1 MGTASKSAKRLL
13 VLLAA
18 GVGIHN
24 MLVDLMSIRRSDA
37 VDRTMLKM
45 AGTSR
50 KLETNAVRTKESI
63 HVEEKATI
71 PSNDNI
77 NFDSP
82 SHLTHLTA
90 AGQIDWS
97 RYDHVY
103 YYHTRKAGG
112 TSFASWVSALAKKN
126 NKTYSRDEGFVV
138 EGMAKAK
145 KGRVL
150 RVTSLRDPVERAIS
164 SFNFDEHQRSHGTSN
179 ATLSEFILRSAYMNE
194 KKKPSK
200 YDKRL
205 QMNRGWI
212 WSCAANCYSKWFGG
226 VWPTVDCIPN
236 VAAAVSVLNDFEI
249 ILFDNIKD
257 DTYMQ
262 WLYERFNATDI
273 PIRHKRATPQKQK
286 RTVTKTEKKILK
298 YLNEKDL
305 ELFHAMSTK
314 WNKLWNQTSTS
325 IV

>member
-1 MGTASKSAKRLL
+1 MQ
-13 VLLAA
+13 
-18 GVGIHN
+18 
-24 MLVDLMSIRRSDA
+24 
-37 VDRTMLKM
+37 VDRTISKM
-45 AGTSR
+45 AETSR
-50 KLETNAVRTKESI
+50 KLETNVDSAKESI
-63 HVEEKATI
+63 HVKEKATI

-77 NFDSP
+77 DFESP
-82 SHLTHLTA
+82 SHLTA

-112 TSFASWVSALAKKN
+112 TSLASWVAALAKKN
-126 NKTYSRDEGFVV
+126 NKTYSRDEGIVFVE
-138 EGMAKAK
+138 EGIAK

-164 SFNFDEHQRSHGTSN
+164 SFYFDEHQRSHGTSN

-205 QMNRGWI
+205 QMKRGWI
-212 WSCAANCYSKWFGG
+212 WRCAANCYSKWFGG
-226 VWPTVDCIPN
+226 WPTADRIPN

-273 PIRHKRATPQKQK
+273 PIRHKRATPKWK
-286 RTVTKTEKKILK
+286 KGTVTETEKEILK

-314 WNKLWNQTSTS
+314 WNELWNQTSTS
-325 IV
+325 TV